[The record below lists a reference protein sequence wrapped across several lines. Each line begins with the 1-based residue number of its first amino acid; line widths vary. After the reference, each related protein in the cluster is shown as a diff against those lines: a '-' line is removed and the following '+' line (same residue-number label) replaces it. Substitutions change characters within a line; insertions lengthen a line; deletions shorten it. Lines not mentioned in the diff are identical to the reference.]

1 MFIRDEA
8 MRLLG
13 CFLIS
18 AAVHAVAFTFA
29 VPRGYPLD
37 SSVRMASK
45 GISVDWRGEVFP
57 LSERLIMEEAFAVP
71 HLSETVNKQAVRET
85 DGRQDPDAGVASRP
99 RLLSVRE
106 LQLDELPESEGGFV
120 DVELLVAPSGSVARV
135 TLLSTNLPREYF
147 DEIKDAFLAARFT
160 AAARNGIPE
169 FAVVRFRT
177 GFGVD
182 PFDASSPARLSA
194 GSD

>member
-8 MRLLG
+8 IRLLG
-13 CFLIS
+13 CFLLS

-57 LSERLIMEEAFAVP
+57 LSERLIMEEAFVEEAFAVP

-182 PFDASSPARLSA
+182 PFDASHPR
-194 GSD
+194 D